1 MLDTAIII
9 LALPVL
15 AGLLF
20 FAKRDSTRGIIMT
33 KPLLSALFIL
43 VALSVPHANQKYFGL
58 VLAGLLFCLA
68 GDVFLI
74 FVLSRKLFM
83 VGLISFLTG
92 HVLYSIAFFTMATS
106 GTLALVIAVLCLTLS
121 GTVAVWLRPH
131 LGTMTIPVIAYV
143 IIITV
148 MVIGAASLAGNEQVS
163 FNGRL
168 LAFCGAILFY
178 LSDIL
183 VARHRFVKRAYI
195 NRLVGLPLYY
205 TAQFMIAYSI
215 GFF

>member
-1 MLDTAIII
+1 LN
-9 LALPVL
+9 
-15 AGLLF
+15 AGHRDNHFGFARACRPPF
-20 FAKRDSTRGIIMT
+20 FREKGIHPGNYHDKAAPFSTLYLGGTQRA
-33 KPLLSALFIL
+33 PC
-43 VALSVPHANQKYFGL
+43 
-58 VLAGLLFCLA
+58 GLLFCLA

-92 HVLYSIAFFTMATS
+92 HVLFSIAFFTMATS